1 MEKAREVGGRE
12 RQSKATRETGLGTRE
27 MWERYSEEM
36 DGTGRETDDRRDRQR
51 NQTLRE
57 NWGSEGCR
65 RRQRKGEGRAPR
77 CRERTRK
84 RDGDRH
90 RETAGRGRGKSLPC
104 QSHSPLHP
112 RNFTLG
118 WRSPCPGG

>member
-1 MEKAREVGGRE
+1 MERVQEVEGQREAEQSNTGNSAGARERCGRDIRKRRMGQEE
-12 RQSKATRETGLGTRE
+12 RQTG
-27 MWERYSEEM
+27 
-36 DGTGRETDDRRDRQR
+36 
-51 NQTLRE
+51 QTEVLRE

-77 CRERTRK
+77 CRERARK

-90 RETAGRGRGKSLPC
+90 RETAGRGRGKSLPS